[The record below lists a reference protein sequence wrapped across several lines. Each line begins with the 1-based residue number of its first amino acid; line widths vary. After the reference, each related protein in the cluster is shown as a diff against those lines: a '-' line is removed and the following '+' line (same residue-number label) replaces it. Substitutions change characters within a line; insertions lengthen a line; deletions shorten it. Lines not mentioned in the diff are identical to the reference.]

1 MMNLNNATTDHLSDV
16 DLDWVSGGM
25 DCKTAIAVSQAYA
38 AAAGVMLGIG
48 DTSQSIIFSRTAS
61 DVLNDVARRKQTSG
75 LSTGVVLPVLGK
87 RT

>member
-38 AAAGVMLGIG
+38 AAAGVMVRDRRYFAKHYLLPYCIG
-48 DTSQSIIFSRTAS
+48 RPERTCPS
-61 DVLNDVARRKQTSG
+61 
-75 LSTGVVLPVLGK
+75 
-87 RT
+87 